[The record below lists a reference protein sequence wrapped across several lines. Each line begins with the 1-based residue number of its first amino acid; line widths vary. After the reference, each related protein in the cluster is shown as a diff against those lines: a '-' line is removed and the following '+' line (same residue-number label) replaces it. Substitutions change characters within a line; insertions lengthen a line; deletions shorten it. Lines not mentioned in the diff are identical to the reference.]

1 MNGIGLPL
9 QNIALNKPRLLP
21 PPVQWGL
28 AKHRTQPRFPK
39 LTLSPANPSGWH
51 QRHWPALAQKLAAS
65 RAIVCGRARLR
76 PLVACRLGFWL
87 GCSRPLADTSTHRG
101 RPPPDPS
108 PWLLDHILQH
118 LVSLLQA
125 WSMPI
130 QRRPDLSAKKPQP
143 NLPNPKKNSEV

>member
-21 PPVQWGL
+21 PPVQLGL

-87 GCSRPLADTSTHRG
+87 GCSRPLADTSTHRA
-101 RPPPDPS
+101 D
-108 PWLLDHILQH
+108 LLR
-118 LVSLLQA
+118 
-125 WSMPI
+125 I
-130 QRRPDLSAKKPQP
+130 QVLGCLTIFCSIWCHFSKPGQCQFKDVLIFLPKNLSQTCQTQ
-143 NLPNPKKNSEV
+143 KKNSEV